1 MQFSCCRLC
10 QRPKR
15 IFRAANQT
23 VEACWVNIGTTRSPQ
38 INREIVCFQDIIY
51 RWFIDDYRWIDDF
64 IQNKARFHNYV
75 LTIPQPK
82 PRDSTTKP
90 RDSATKTGAL
100 PQLHSHDST
109 TKIPRF
115 HNQSPTIPQP
125 NSHDSTTKPPRFH
138 NQNRTI
144 PQPKSQDSTTK
155 LWGFHNQ
162 KQPRFLRK
170 TTATYFHYTRF
181 LTSYK
186 AFKNHPP
193 PQNNRSNL
201 SLQQAAPLLWEDYRY
216 LLSLK
221 KILDKLQDI

>member
-1 MQFSCCRLC
+1 MILYRTKRDSTTTFSRFHN
-10 QRPKR
+10 QNHAIPQPNHAIPQPK
-15 IFRAANQT
+15 
-23 VEACWVNIGTTRSPQ
+23 P
-38 INREIVCFQDIIY
+38 
-51 RWFIDDYRWIDDF
+51 
-64 IQNKARFHNYV
+64 ARFHNYI

-82 PRDSTTKP
+82 
-90 RDSATKTGAL
+90 
-100 PQLHSHDST
+100 SHDST
-109 TKIPRF
+109 TKVPRF
-115 HNQSPTIPQP
+115 HNQTPTIPQP

-138 NQNRTI
+138 NQNLTI
-144 PQPKSQDSTTK
+144 PQPISQDSTTK

-221 KILDKLQDI
+221 KILDKLQGI